1 VISGE
6 LKAEE
11 SLKLGEVTLI
21 PIFEVATFSAV
32 QKGAASFVGSKTPV
46 AIVVLR
52 PSETEVL
59 GMNGERISL
68 EI

>member
-1 VISGE
+1 M
-6 LKAEE
+6 
-11 SLKLGEVTLI
+11 GEVTLI

>member
-1 VISGE
+1 MISGE

-11 SLKLGEVTLI
+11 ALKLGEVTLI

-32 QKGAASFVGSKTPV
+32 QKGAASFAGSKKPV
-46 AIVVLR
+46 AVVVLG
-52 PSETEVL
+52 PSGTEVL

-68 EI
+68 EM